1 MKAGFSAACI
11 TPPVGK
17 EIPGLFERRM
27 AQGVHDDLFARA
39 AVVDDGRNVVALV
52 QTDTISLP
60 SEVVLKARAL
70 AHRLCGIT
78 GSNCLIS
85 ATHTHSGG
93 PTFGGFL
100 SEADEG
106 YCSFVVERVASAI
119 AEAYRV
125 RRPVLVGTGAS
136 LAEGVA
142 FNRRFVMRD
151 GSQRTH
157 PGKMNADIVAPAGPE
172 DPTVTVVGFCEPRT
186 FRPVG
191 CIVNFACH
199 ATHMNGLLYSA
210 DYVRW
215 VVDTLRSV
223 YGEGF
228 GVVYLNGACGD
239 VTQMDNRS
247 PRPGEFGEYWC
258 ERTGRVVGGGA
269 LQALARL
276 DYFSKATVDCQTAK
290 LSARIRKSSAEAVR
304 AARSLLCENK
314 ATADNVETIY
324 ASELLEVEALRR
336 ESPVRR
342 LEIMA
347 IRIADA
353 MFWGVPGEFF
363 QQFALDV
370 RAASPFPHT
379 CCVELANGYNGY
391 ICTKE
396 AFAGGGYEVRTAR
409 SSLLEPR
416 TGEDIVRTAKTLSR
430 RLYDEAGTETQ
441 ALPCRRVWPVVHDT
455 ALDGIQQ
462 INRKGRRSE

>member
-1 MKAGFSAACI
+1 
-11 TPPVGK
+11 
-17 EIPGLFERRM
+17 
-27 AQGVHDDLFARA
+27 
-39 AVVDDGRNVVALV
+39 
-52 QTDTISLP
+52 
-60 SEVVLKARAL
+60 
-70 AHRLCGIT
+70 
-78 GSNCLIS
+78 
-85 ATHTHSGG
+85 
-93 PTFGGFL
+93 
-100 SEADEG
+100 
-106 YCSFVVERVASAI
+106 
-119 AEAYRV
+119 
-125 RRPVLVGTGAS
+125 
-136 LAEGVA
+136 
-142 FNRRFVMRD
+142 
-151 GSQRTH
+151 
-157 PGKMNADIVAPAGPE
+157 
-172 DPTVTVVGFCEPRT
+172 
-186 FRPVG
+186 
-191 CIVNFACH
+191 
-199 ATHMNGLLYSA
+199 MNGFLYSA

-215 VVDTLRSV
+215 VVDTFRSV
-223 YGEGF
+223 YGQDF

-276 DYFSKATVDCQTAK
+276 DYFSKAAVDRRTVK
-290 LSARIRKSSAEAVR
+290 MRARIRKSSAEAVR
-304 AARSLLCENK
+304 AARSLLRENK
-314 ATADNVETIY
+314 VTADNVETIY

-353 MFWGVPGEFF
+353 VFWGVPGEFF

-441 ALPCRRVWPVVHDT
+441 ALPGRRVWPVVHDT

-462 INRKGRRSE
+462 INRKCRRSE

>member
-17 EIPGLFERRM
+17 EIPGLFERRI
-27 AQGVHDDLFARA
+27 AQGVHDDLLARA
-39 AVVDDGRNVVALV
+39 VVADDGGKTIALV
-52 QTDTISLP
+52 QTDTIALP
-60 SEVVLKARAL
+60 ENVVTRARAL
-70 AHRLCGIT
+70 AHCLCGIT
-78 GSNCLIS
+78 ESNCLIA

-100 SEADEG
+100 SKADEG
-106 YCSFVVERVASAI
+106 YCTFVAERVASAI
-119 AEAYRV
+119 AEAYRA
-125 RRPVLVGTGAS
+125 RRPVLVGTGTA
-136 LAEGVA
+136 AAKAVA

-172 DPTVTVVGFCEPRT
+172 DPTVTVVGFCEPKT
-186 FRPVG
+186 FSPVG

-199 ATHMNGLLYSA
+199 ATHMNGYLYSA

-223 YGEGF
+223 YGQDF

-258 ERTGRVVGGGA
+258 ERTGRVVGGAA
-269 LQALARL
+269 LQAMGRL
-276 DYFSKATVDCQTAK
+276 DYFSRAAVDRRTATV
-290 LSARIRKSSAEAVR
+290 SARIRKSSPASIR
-304 AARSLLCENK
+304 AARALLRK
-314 ATADNVETIY
+314 KKLTSDDVETIY
-324 ASELLEVEALRR
+324 ANELLLVEAMRR
-336 ESPVRR
+336 ESP
-342 LEIMA
+342 EIRFE
-347 IRIADA
+347 ITGVRIADTLL
-353 MFWGVPGEFF
+353 WGVPAEFF

-379 CCVELANGYNGY
+379 CCIELANGYNGY
-391 ICTKE
+391 VCTKE
-396 AFAGGGYEVRTAR
+396 AFSGGGYEVRTAR
-409 SSLLEPR
+409 SSFLEPD
-416 TGEDIVRTAKTLSR
+416 TGDKIVRVAKGLIR
-430 RLYDEAGTETQ
+430 RMYDASAKEIQ
-441 ALPCRRVWPVVHDT
+441 SLPGRRVWPVVHDT

-462 INRKGRRSE
+462 INKKR